1 MVITKCR
8 KLNLRNNDVSQLNFL
23 EQIFFANIYFSL
35 VQEWNKDSLSI
46 IESRL
51 KLTEPSCTDLVVD
64 STRFVN

>member
-8 KLNLRNNDVSQLNFL
+8 NLNLYNNNVPQLNFL

-35 VQEWNKDSLSI
+35 AQEWNKNSLSI

-51 KLTEPSCTDLVVD
+51 KLTEKSCTDLVVD